1 VVNDPKGPPGPSG
14 RQPPEYKVYRS
25 RRGPL
30 SGMRPKGGL
39 DSLKPGR
46 RRRREGEPRR
56 PRERKPLSP
65 GRIATW
71 VALVIGAWLL
81 LSLIVF
87 LISAQ
92 VEPGVSDSTKNA
104 LSSQGTLLTGANILI
119 LGSDARTGQSIDKT
133 QQGPSRADS
142 IMLVHA
148 AFGSVHKLSIPRDS
162 YAQIPGHDSQKIN
175 AAYALG
181 GAALMVQTVENF
193 LGNGVKINHVVEV
206 DFKDFPKL
214 INALGGVTV
223 DNKTKICSPGF
234 DNYYNGFKLSKG
246 EHRLNGKQALG
257 YSRVRHNPCAPGE
270 NDIDRAR
277 RQQEVFAAI
286 PRALLRPS
294 TFPRFPLVAWR
305 APKALK
311 TDMHGPGLL
320 SLFADMASGGSSD
333 TAVLEPSCLG
343 CGPGDSL
350 LVSAG
355 AKADAVKKLG
365 G

>member
-1 VVNDPKGPPGPSG
+1 MVNDPKG
-14 RQPPEYKVYRS
+14 PPEYKVYRS
-25 RRGPL
+25 RRSPL

-39 DSLKPGR
+39 DALKPGR
-46 RRRREGEPRR
+46 RRRKEGEPRG
-56 PRERKPLSP
+56 PRDRKPLTP
-65 GRIATW
+65 GRI
-71 VALVIGAWLL
+71 VAWIALAIGAWLL
-81 LSLIVF
+81 LSLIIF

-92 VEPGVSDSTKNA
+92 VEPGVSDSTKKA
-104 LSSQGTLLTGANILI
+104 LSSQGSLLTGANILI
-119 LGSDARTGQSIDKT
+119 LGSDARTGDSIDKT
-133 QQGPSRADS
+133 QPGPSRADS

-162 YAQIPGHDSQKIN
+162 YAQIPGHNAQKIN

-181 GAALMVQTVENF
+181 GGALMVETVENF
-193 LGNGVKINHVVEV
+193 LGNGVKVNHVVEV

-214 INALGGVTV
+214 IDALGGVTV

-234 DNYYNGFKLSKG
+234 DNYWKGYNLSKG
-246 EHRLNGKQALG
+246 KHRLSGKQALG
-257 YSRVRHNPCAPGE
+257 YSRVRKNPCAPGE

-277 RQQEVFAAI
+277 RQQEVFAGI
-286 PRALLRPS
+286 PKALLRPS
-294 TFPRFPLVAWR
+294 TFPRYPLAAWR

-320 SLFADMASGGSSD
+320 ALFADMASGGTSD

-343 CGPGDSL
+343 CGPGNSL
-350 LVSAG
+350 MVSEG
-355 AKADAVKKLG
+355 SKADAVKKLG